1 MESHRTLMG
10 KLLVLLRPLYEVC
23 QPSFWYSD
31 LKAYSAETER
41 CESVGVPLAIADWLK
56 AYSRLVGGA

>member
-1 MESHRTLMG
+1 MG
-10 KLLVLLRPLYEVC
+10 RLLVLLRLLYEVC

-41 CESVGVPLAIADWLK
+41 CESVSVPLASAGGADSLK
-56 AYSRLVGGA
+56 VYSRLDGGAA